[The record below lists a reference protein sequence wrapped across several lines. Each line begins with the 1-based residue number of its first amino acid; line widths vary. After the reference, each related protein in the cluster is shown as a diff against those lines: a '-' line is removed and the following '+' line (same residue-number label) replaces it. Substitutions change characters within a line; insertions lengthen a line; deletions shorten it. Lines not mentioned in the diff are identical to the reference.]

1 VLPDRFMD
9 QGTPAGMYVAA
20 GLDAKAILARVL
32 DLLDDAEPRRAGS
45 AAC

>member
-1 VLPDRFMD
+1 MD
-9 QGTPAGMYVAA
+9 HGTPAGMYAEA

-32 DLLDDAEPRRAGS
+32 ELLDQAAPQRAGS